1 MALDTRRHL
10 RHTGRAMR
18 RLQRFLLCVLCAALP
33 LRVSAEVL
41 DVPAPCPMSPPQ
53 SQAMAPATDA
63 ATDIA
68 GMDACC
74 EHGDQA
80 GEAACKAGQD
90 CPCGGPGIPV
100 TAARAVPGPR
110 PALRAL
116 PVRLLVA
123 ACHPYAVWRPP
134 TLI

>member
-1 MALDTRRHL
+1 MALDTRRQL
-10 RHTGRAMR
+10 RHTGRVMR
-18 RLQRFLLCVLCAALP
+18 RLQRFLLCVLCAVLP
-33 LRVSAEVL
+33 LRVGAGVL

-53 SQAMAPATDA
+53 SQATAPVTDA
-63 ATDIA
+63 ASDLA

-80 GEAACKAGQD
+80 GGACKAGQD
-90 CPCGGPGIPV
+90 CPCGGPGIAV
-100 TAARAVPGPR
+100 TSAGAVPGPR
-110 PALRAL
+110 AALRAL

-123 ACHPYAVWRPP
+123 ACHSCAVWRPP

>member
-1 MALDTRRHL
+1 
-10 RHTGRAMR
+10 MR

-33 LRVSAEVL
+33 LRVGAGVL
-41 DVPAPCPMSPPQ
+41 DVPAPCPMSH
-53 SQAMAPATDA
+53 SQAMAPATDIA
-63 ATDIA
+63 SDMA

-80 GEAACKAGQD
+80 GAAACQAGQD

-100 TAARAVPGPR
+100 TSAGAVPGPR
-110 PALRAL
+110 PTLQPL
-116 PVRLLVA
+116 PARLPVA
-123 ACHPYAVWRPP
+123 ACHPCAVWRPP